1 MGKPEQYP
9 RRMRGVFLICLL
21 CFLVYACGKKQDSM
35 EKIKDLEY
43 TVIAEDNI
51 PKELL
56 AKIEEKKENAFRL
69 TFEDQGFL
77 YICMGYGTQQTGG
90 YSIAVNGLYE
100 TANAVYLD
108 TNLIGPSPEEKKNQ
122 VKSYPYVVVKMEF
135 LDKPVVF
142 E

>member
-1 MGKPEQYP
+1 
-9 RRMRGVFLICLL
+9 
-21 CFLVYACGKKQDSM
+21 M

-90 YSIAVNGLYE
+90 YSIAVNALYE
-100 TANAVYLD
+100 TANAIYID
-108 TNLIGPSPEEKKNQ
+108 TNLIGPSAEEKKNQ
-122 VKSYPYVVVKMEF
+122 VKSYPYVVVKTEF

>member
-1 MGKPEQYP
+1 MRKRDEYR
-9 RRMRGVFLICLL
+9 RRMVSVCLICLL

-100 TANAVYLD
+100 TANAIYID

>member
-1 MGKPEQYP
+1 
-9 RRMRGVFLICLL
+9 MRKQDEFQRKMISACLVCLL
-21 CFLVYACGKKQDSM
+21 CFLVYACGKKQDAM

-56 AKIEEKKENAFRL
+56 AKIEEKKENTFRL

-90 YSIAVNGLYE
+90 YSIAVNALYE
-100 TANAVYLD
+100 TANAVYID

-122 VKSYPYVVVKMEF
+122 VKSYPFVVVKTEF

>member
-1 MGKPEQYP
+1 MCKRYEYQ
-9 RRMRGVFLICLL
+9 RRILSTCLICLL
-21 CFLVYACGKKQDSM
+21 CFLVYACGKKQDPM

-56 AKIEEKKENAFRL
+56 EKIEERKENAFRL

-90 YSIAVNGLYE
+90 YSIAVNALYE
-100 TANAVYLD
+100 TANAIYID

-122 VKSYPYVVVKMEF
+122 VKSYPYVVVKTEF
-135 LDKPVVF
+135 LEKPVVF

>member
-1 MGKPEQYP
+1 MRKRDEFQ
-9 RRMRGVFLICLL
+9 RRMFSVCLICLL

-90 YSIAVNGLYE
+90 YSIAVNALYE
-100 TANAVYLD
+100 TANAIYID
-108 TNLIGPSPEEKKNQ
+108 TNLIGPSAEEKKNQ

>member
-1 MGKPEQYP
+1 
-9 RRMRGVFLICLL
+9 MRKQDEFQRKMISVCLVCLL
-21 CFLVYACGKKQDSM
+21 CFLVYACGKKQDAM

-56 AKIEEKKENAFRL
+56 AKIEEKKENTFRL

-90 YSIAVNGLYE
+90 YSIAVNALYE
-100 TANAVYLD
+100 TANAVYID

-122 VKSYPYVVVKMEF
+122 VKSYPFVVVKTEF